1 MTDITFP
8 RMSDAADAKGVVV
21 TWFVESGEAVTPET
35 LVAEV
40 AMDKVDQ
47 EVRPASSG
55 TITIVVPENEEVPQG
70 AVIATVSDPEGS

>member
-1 MTDITFP
+1 
-8 RMSDAADAKGVVV
+8 
-21 TWFVESGEAVTPET
+21 
-35 LVAEV
+35 
-40 AMDKVDQ
+40 MDKVDQ